1 MKRLGLTLLAVAFL
15 TACGEASQ
23 SAKANK
29 HDAAAYSGAAQSFTS
44 PGWTVGDKTSWD
56 SQLKVR
62 AQYGQD
68 DFSRMP

>member
-1 MKRLGLTLLAVAFL
+1 MKRLGLTLLTVLVLA
-15 TACGEASQ
+15 ACGEAAQ
-23 SAKANK
+23 PAKAHQ
-29 HDAAAYSGAAQSFTS
+29 HDAAPYSGAAKSFTS